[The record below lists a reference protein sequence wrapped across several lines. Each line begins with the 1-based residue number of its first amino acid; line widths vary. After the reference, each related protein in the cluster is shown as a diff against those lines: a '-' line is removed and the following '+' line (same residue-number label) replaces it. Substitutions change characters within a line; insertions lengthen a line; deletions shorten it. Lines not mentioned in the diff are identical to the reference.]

1 MQLVPG
7 QQVICQCKTNY
18 MVLGT
23 HHSAR
28 KFIDINKEI
37 DILSDSESTSSRDVE
52 KVKLKAAQS
61 YLFD

>member
-1 MQLVPG
+1 
-7 QQVICQCKTNY
+7 

-28 KFIDINKEI
+28 KFIDINQEI

-61 YLFD
+61 YFFD